1 MSWFLG
7 QNFNKQIIARDKA
20 TFYWKT
26 ETKITNNNIIL
37 ITMRRMFSI
46 CHFECGWINFTKL
59 VWFDFF
65 MHKTYQDHINRILF
79 KFLIW

>member
-1 MSWFLG
+1 LG

-46 CHFECGWINFTKL
+46 CHFECGWI
-59 VWFDFF
+59 
-65 MHKTYQDHINRILF
+65 
-79 KFLIW
+79 